1 MLQPTITPDQRDL
14 AVTLLAN
21 ALRKDAHLW
30 RNRSRTGPA
39 VAGSTTRWRAEAA
52 RRYSQGMTDLLAI
65 LFDGGRPLADAC
77 LRDAERLAFG
87 ASSSD
92 GPGANGRDGGYL

>member
-1 MLQPTITPDQRDL
+1 MSKPTITLDQRDL

-30 RNRSRTGPA
+30 RPSSDSADRAIAAGATG
-39 VAGSTTRWRAEAA
+39 WRIEAA
-52 RRYSQGMTDLLAI
+52 RRYAQGMTDLLAI

-77 LRDAERLAFG
+77 LKEAERLAFG
-87 ASSSD
+87 PPPPRHDA
-92 GPGANGRDGGYL
+92 

>member
-1 MLQPTITPDQRDL
+1 MTQPTITLDQRDL

-30 RNRSRTGPA
+30 RGRSPSGAA
-39 VAGSTTRWRAEAA
+39 VANSTSRWRIEAA

-65 LFDGGRPLADAC
+65 LFDGGRPLAEAC

-87 ASSSD
+87 
-92 GPGANGRDGGYL
+92 PPER